1 MGYYTF
7 DEGAQTALTYSKYA
21 AVAASGDTTGRGLH
35 SFPFQLNLSSSV
47 HRITKLN
54 S

>member
-1 MGYYTF
+1 VDECKALPVTITF
-7 DEGAQTALTYSKYA
+7 TS
-21 AVAASGDTTGRGLH
+21 SCRSNSRPTTRGLH

-47 HRITKLN
+47 HRITQLN

>member
-1 MGYYTF
+1 MGTSVSPWLVAIT
-7 DEGAQTALTYSKYA
+7 GAARPPALVS
-21 AVAASGDTTGRGLH
+21 GRGLH

-47 HRITKLN
+47 HRTTQIN